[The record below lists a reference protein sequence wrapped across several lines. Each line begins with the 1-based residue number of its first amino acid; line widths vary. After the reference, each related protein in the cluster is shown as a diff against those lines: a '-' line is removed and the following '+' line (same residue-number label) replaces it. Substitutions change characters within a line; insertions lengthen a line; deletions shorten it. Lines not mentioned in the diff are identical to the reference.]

1 MSSATLEVDTHT
13 RSSGARM
20 MDPQLLLR
28 IERGRTDLVLALL
41 EEETADAMILESG
54 VAWMNWVAYY
64 GDVSAL
70 RLLVG
75 RGLALDAL
83 GANFGLD
90 AAAFHGHWQLCEYLI
105 ELGARPGFAAPDT
118 GETALHSALTNENRE
133 RYDLVVK
140 VLLAAGADPNAPTNP
155 GVPTGSFM
163 RDARTRGETPL
174 HRAALF
180 GSPDTISLLLAAG
193 ASLEATD
200 AAGESALAWASWAR
214 RPTAVLRLL
223 LYGEHTLPPEHVPLR
238 RRLLGEPGLP

>member
-1 MSSATLEVDTHT
+1 MGARTAIAPRFRLARERLCERGHEGAAP
-13 RSSGARM
+13 SGAAKRR
-20 MDPQLLLR
+20 PSAAVSQ
-28 IERGRTDLVLALL
+28 EATD
-41 EEETADAMILESG
+41 EFRSG
-54 VAWMNWVAYY
+54 FE
-64 GDVSAL
+64 
-70 RLLVG
+70 
-75 RGLALDAL
+75 

-105 ELGARPGFAAPDT
+105 ELGARPGLAAPDT

-180 GSPDTISLLLAAG
+180 GSPDTISLPLAAG

-223 LYGEHTLPPEHVPLR
+223 LYGEHTLHPEHVPLR